1 MLGGDNYKWKS
12 SRYKEKTTDKPPK
25 MSFSSLNLIKIL
37 TSIFQKGKCMQKL
50 IQSFLYTKKA
60 IVLFSIGCF
69 AVFDT
74 HFVLCLIL
82 KINL

>member
-1 MLGGDNYKWKS
+1 MYA
-12 SRYKEKTTDKPPK
+12 
-25 MSFSSLNLIKIL
+25 KID
-37 TSIFQKGKCMQKL
+37 TKFPIH
-50 IQSFLYTKKA
+50 KKA
-60 IVLFSIGCF
+60 IVLFSIGGF